1 MENNVMGIVRQIDD
15 LGRIVIPKEI
25 RRAMRMEEGSQI
37 DILTTTEGMLILRKI
52 ENGKPVCNCPCEA
65 RAEPEKI
72 TYTFKNDY
80 YDDNYRVVTITPE
93 QDKLLNWLYDNGYL
107 DNNVEF
113 ERGYPDG
120 DDLTK

>member
-37 DILTTTEGMLILRKI
+37 DILTTAEGMIILRKI
-52 ENGKPVCNCPCEA
+52 ENGKPVCNCPCGA
-65 RAEPEKI
+65 NAEPEKI
-72 TYTFKNDY
+72 TYTFENDY
-80 YDDNYRVVTITPE
+80 DNSYRVVTITRE
-93 QDKLLNWLYDNGYL
+93 QDKLLNWLCDNDYFSN
-107 DNNVEF
+107 DISVS
-113 ERGYPDG
+113 RGFPDG

>member
-65 RAEPEKI
+65 NAEPEKV
-72 TYTFKNDY
+72 TYTFKDNY
-80 YDDNYRVVTITPE
+80 YDDNYRVVTITRE
-93 QDKLLNWLYDNGYL
+93 QEKLLNWLCNNGYL
-107 DNNVEF
+107 GNDVSF
-113 ERGYPDG
+113 DVGYPDG